1 MTQGL
6 SALFGL
12 AEDWGLFPSP
22 HMAAD
27 NCLLIQYQEIQR
39 PLLTSMCTRHTCDT
53 QINM

>member
-39 PLLTSMCTRHTCDT
+39 PLLTSMCAPDTRDT
-53 QINM
+53 